1 LFGVIVA
8 GRGADEAI
16 HGHASTRRLT
26 PRACPPRELA
36 HAWHACWSSLAA
48 TDPNLPVNKRGRAMV
63 TDPKSELRSP
73 FANPWIQLILGIIC
87 MAAVA
92 NLQYGWTLFV
102 NPIDAKF
109 HWGRVAIQVAFTTF
123 VLIETWLVPVEGYL
137 VDRFGPRWVVIGGG
151 ILVAIAWVLNSS
163 ADSLAMLYFAAAVG
177 GVGTGCV
184 YGTCVGNAL
193 KWFPG
198 RRGLAAGFTAAGFG
212 AGAALTVIP
221 ISHMITSQGYQHAF
235 FFFGLL
241 QGAIVVVIGLGLLV
255 PPASILAAKVKPSTT
270 AYGYT
275 PREVLRSPVF
285 YVLYAMFVLIAAGG
299 LTMTAAVKPMSAD
312 LKIDKIPVDLLG
324 FTLAAG
330 VFAVSL
336 SRIFDGVG
344 RPFFGWLSD
353 RIGREHTM
361 ALAFL
366 IGAGALFTL
375 SQLGGTNPLM
385 FVLVTALYFGV
396 YGEIF
401 SLFPATQG
409 DTFGSKY
416 AAANAGMLYTAKGT
430 GALLVAPMAALA
442 KNHGYGTMFAI
453 FVTFN
458 IVAALLALFVLK
470 PMRAR
475 HFAAGPPAAG
485 VQTRAAAV

>member
-1 LFGVIVA
+1 MITDAKPESASLFG
-8 GRGADEAI
+8 R
-16 HGHASTRRLT
+16 
-26 PRACPPRELA
+26 
-36 HAWHACWSSLAA
+36 
-48 TDPNLPVNKRGRAMV
+48 
-63 TDPKSELRSP
+63 
-73 FANPWIQLILGIIC
+73 PWIQLVLGIIC

-102 NPIDAKF
+102 NPIDDKY
-109 HWGRVAIQVAFTTF
+109 HWGKAAIQVAFTMF

-137 VDRFGPRWVVIGGG
+137 VDRFGPRPVVIAGGV
-151 ILVAIAWVLNSS
+151 LVAIAWVLNSS
-163 ADSLAMLYFAAAVG
+163 ADSLPLLYFAAAVG

-221 ISHMITSQGYQHAF
+221 ISHMITSDGYQHAF
-235 FFFGLL
+235 FVFGLL
-241 QGAIVVVIGLGLLV
+241 QGAIVFIMGLALMA
-255 PPASILAAKVKPSTT
+255 PPRQILTATVKPSTT

-275 PREVLRSPVF
+275 PQQVLRSPVF
-285 YVLYAMFVLIAAGG
+285 YVLYVMFVLIAAGG
-299 LTMTAAVKPMSAD
+299 LTMTAAVKPMAAD
-312 LKIDKIPVDLLG
+312 FKVDKIPVSLFG
-324 FTLAAG
+324 ITLAAG

-366 IGAGALFTL
+366 IGAAALFTL
-375 SQLGGTNPLM
+375 NQIGGTNPVG

-409 DTFGSKY
+409 DTFGSKF

-430 GALLVAPMAALA
+430 GALLVPIMAALSKA
-442 KNHGYGTMFAI
+442 HGYGSMFTI

-475 HFAAGPPAAG
+475 HFAAGPPADAP
-485 VQTRAAAV
+485 AKAVTA

>member
-1 LFGVIVA
+1 MITDAKPHSKSLF
-8 GRGADEAI
+8 E
-16 HGHASTRRLT
+16 
-26 PRACPPRELA
+26 
-36 HAWHACWSSLAA
+36 
-48 TDPNLPVNKRGRAMV
+48 
-63 TDPKSELRSP
+63 
-73 FANPWIQLILGIIC
+73 NPWTQLVLGIIC
-87 MAAVA
+87 MASVA

-109 HWGRVAIQVAFTTF
+109 HWGRAAIQVAFTTF

-137 VDRFGPRWVVIGGG
+137 VDRFGPRPIVIGGG
-151 ILVAIAWVLNSS
+151 VLVAIAWVMNSI
-163 ADSLAMLYFAAAVG
+163 ADSLPLLYIAAAIG
-177 GVGTGCV
+177 GIGTGCV

-198 RRGLAAGFTAAGFG
+198 RRGLAAGCTAAGFG
-212 AGAALTVIP
+212 AGAALTIIP
-221 ISHMITSQGYQHAF
+221 ISHMITSDGYQHAF
-235 FFFGLL
+235 MFFGLL
-241 QGAIVVVIGLGLLV
+241 QGAIVVIMGMALLV
-255 PPASILAAKVKPSTT
+255 PPPEILAARVKPSTT

-275 PREVLRSPVF
+275 PQQVLRSPVF
-285 YVLYAMFVLIAAGG
+285 YVLYVMFVLIAAGG
-299 LTMTAAVKPMSAD
+299 LTMTAAVKPMAAD
-312 LKIDKIPVDLLG
+312 LKIDKIPVDLFG
-324 FTLAAG
+324 ISLAAG
-330 VFAVSL
+330 IFAVSL

-353 RIGREHTM
+353 RIGREYTM

-375 SQLGGTNPLM
+375 NQVGGSNPVL

-409 DTFGSKY
+409 DTFGSKF

-430 GALLVAPMAALA
+430 GALLVPIMAALSKA
-442 KNHGYGTMFAI
+442 HGYSTMFTL

-458 IVAALLALFVLK
+458 VVAALLALFVLK

-475 HFAAGPPAAG
+475 HFAAGPPADAPA
-485 VQTRAAAV
+485 RAAAA